1 MLAVVI
7 QKLREFILKNEQPIK
22 SVADG
27 FVLVLSVS
35 IHITALYLW
44 IFKFP
49 SILEV
54 LNFKHMIL
62 EIIRQTPQNGIKQN
76 FQFIVLIVSTMSIS
90 ITAILG
96 SLILCCLGLIR
107 RAGMWSAGLVIIN
120 IITLML
126 CLDVIAVVLITNI
139 CVIYGLIIKHYLIEP
154 IKRESVNESA

>member
-22 SVADG
+22 SIADG

-35 IHITALYLW
+35 IHIAALYLW
-44 IFKFP
+44 IFKSP
-49 SILEV
+49 SIVEA

-62 EIIRQTPQNGIKQN
+62 EIIRQIEQKGIKQN

-96 SLILCCLGLIR
+96 SVILCCLGLIR
-107 RAGMWSAGLVIIN
+107 RAGTWSAGLMIIN

-139 CVIYGLIIKHYLIEP
+139 CVIYGVLIKHYLIEP

>member
-44 IFKFP
+44 IFRFP
-49 SILEV
+49 SILEA

-62 EIIRQTPQNGIKQN
+62 EIIRQIEQKGIKQN

-126 CLDVIAVVLITNI
+126 CLDVIAVVLIANI
-139 CVIYGLIIKHYLIEP
+139 CVSIGLIIKHYLIKP
-154 IKRESVNESA
+154 IKRESANESA